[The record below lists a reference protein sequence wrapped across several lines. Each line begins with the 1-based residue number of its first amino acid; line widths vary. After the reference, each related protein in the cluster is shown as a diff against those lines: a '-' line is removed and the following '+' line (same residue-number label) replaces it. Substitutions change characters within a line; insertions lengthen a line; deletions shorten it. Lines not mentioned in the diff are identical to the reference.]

1 MNDNFLVEAVEMQF
15 IIPLKR
21 DDLLE
26 PADQANAYV
35 VENLLDVN
43 EVDEL
48 KLQGLHQKSD
58 ETASVT
64 PIISIKICIFLI
76 QNWKILIKIYKIYK
90 EQQ

>member
-1 MNDNFLVEAVEMQF
+1 MQF

-35 VENLLDVN
+35 VENLLDAN

-48 KLQGLHQKSD
+48 KLQGL
-58 ETASVT
+58 
-64 PIISIKICIFLI
+64 
-76 QNWKILIKIYKIYK
+76 
-90 EQQ
+90 

>member
-1 MNDNFLVEAVEMQF
+1 MKIQSFNFFRDIFIQAVWSERQFFCVEIAKMQF

-35 VENLLDVN
+35 VENLLDAN

-48 KLQGLHQKSD
+48 KLQGL
-58 ETASVT
+58 
-64 PIISIKICIFLI
+64 
-76 QNWKILIKIYKIYK
+76 
-90 EQQ
+90 

>member
-1 MNDNFLVEAVEMQF
+1 MQF

-48 KLQGLHQKSD
+48 KLQGLYNISYLNYINLLWIVVNAMFRCILKSNVGVLAFSCMGKVKVL
-58 ETASVT
+58 TGASV
-64 PIISIKICIFLI
+64 S
-76 QNWKILIKIYKIYK
+76 
-90 EQQ
+90 